1 MRRHPDRARLAALMA
16 AMLLMFIL
24 IITLPGDPYRIG
36 AASSAAVAFAT
47 LLLAWF
53 TWQSVQQSREQMR
66 AMRRPVLVP
75 ISAPPRDAPH
85 SREFAIEIRNV
96 GCGLALA
103 VWAVWIPRRASAQAG
118 LPRQYSAAHP
128 FPIPPGEA
136 ASVCLKEGETLFAEE
151 DRIGEEPLAVPA
163 GEPGPETIDPSERRP
178 RRIGRLTLTW
188 RDVFGLKHAG
198 TFDLDLQGRWIAER
212 IQEKIP
218 KDLADLDRE
227 KGERIRKDQQDRP
240 DPFPNPELRFK
251 TSVSPRWEVI
261 AVVFAGVSTLISAL
275 SCWTSYSLGKDVRDL
290 QATQTDLQATVAAV
304 EARAVALEAAKIRP
318 DLRLY
323 AAIGEPGREQ
333 NERADLKGMRLV
345 FQPPASGRG
354 YLGSATPTPFW
365 GMGKDPLHLFGP
377 TPTPIPLPIPAVQSA
392 SPIYVILVNRGLGQA
407 RNPSLLLARFE
418 PPSPDLPLSKDIE
431 QWAQRWI
438 WWRWGP
444 LEPLDPGAA
453 YAVLIA
459 KTSPDLIPTDLVVS
473 CEYQDLEGQPYKC
486 EPKRLR
492 DLIELYMMSPQ

>member
-24 IITLPGDPYRIG
+24 IIILPGDPYRIG

-103 VWAVWIPRRASAQAG
+103 VWAVWMPRRASAQAG

-136 ASVCLKEGETLFAEE
+136 ASVRLEKGGTLFAEE

-218 KDLADLDRE
+218 KDLSDLDQE
-227 KGERIRKDQQDRP
+227 KGERIREDQQARP
-240 DPFPNPELRFK
+240 DPFSNPQSGSKIGAFIRNNWL
-251 TSVSPRWEVI
+251 SVIPI
-261 AVVFAGVSTLISAL
+261 LISIL
-275 SCWTSYSLGKDVRDL
+275 TYWTVNKKQTDL
-290 QATQTDLQATVAAV
+290 QATVAALEARQTDLQATVAAV
-304 EARAVALEAAKIRP
+304 EARAVALEAAKIQP
-318 DLRLY
+318 DLRIY
-323 AAIGEPGREQ
+323 AVTGELEPKQIEQ
-333 NERADLKGMRLV
+333 AGLKGVRWV
-345 FQPPASGRG
+345 RQPPISGVG
-354 YLGSATPTPFW
+354 FPGSATPTPSFW
-365 GMGKDPLHLFGP
+365 NKDLPFHPFGP
-377 TPTPIPLPIPAVQSA
+377 TPTPIPLPIPTVQGPA
-392 SPIYVILVNRGLGQA
+392 SPIYVILANRGLGQA
-407 RNPSLLLARFE
+407 LDPSLYVYVMFPL
-418 PPSPDLPLSKDIE
+418 PTPSLPLKSFD
-431 QWAQRWI
+431 QRTPGI
-438 WWRWGP
+438 LWRWGP
-444 LEPLDPGAA
+444 LDPLDPGVA
-453 YAVLIA
+453 YAFLI
-459 KTSPDLIPTDLVVS
+459 PEDLIPENPFVS
-473 CEYQDLEGQPYKC
+473 CRYRDLENQPHDC
-486 EPKRLR
+486 EPKRLSE
-492 DLIELYMMSPQ
+492 LIALYFINLPP